1 MLTVSHISSSIMS
14 LPGGGGG
21 NVNEMWEVIMT
32 EDGIS

>member
-1 MLTVSHISSSIMS
+1 MLRVSHISSSIMS
-14 LPGGGGG
+14 LPGGGG